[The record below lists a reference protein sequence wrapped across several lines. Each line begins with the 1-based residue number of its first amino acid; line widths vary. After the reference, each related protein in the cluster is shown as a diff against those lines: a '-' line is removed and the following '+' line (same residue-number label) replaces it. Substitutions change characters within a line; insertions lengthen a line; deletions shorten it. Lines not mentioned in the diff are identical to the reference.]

1 MNNGVKIGLIWVK
14 LCRVLKIWCVRVQGK
29 GPVVPKF
36 GSWDAENIG
45 YTVFFEKVR
54 ENKAAPVP
62 GTAAPAPPP
71 RGHDDQEFD
80 PYEYYENLSRNVP
93 SRPPSSHGH
102 GHGHAA
108 PAQHYDHLGGNVPSR
123 PPSSHGHGHPSP
135 AQHYPAQHGH
145 GGYHRRNGSN
155 GSSAASE
162 VSSRASKFSPPRPYQ
177 PRYGNSGGSYQQ
189 QGAGA
194 YAAPVPRHHQQAAP
208 APRVAASPPRH
219 APPPVNERRPGQ
231 GAPPQARAAKAPSAV
246 PKFGV
251 WDEQNANAA
260 AQGFTVQFEKV
271 KRHREVAEAA
281 APDVPPPRR
290 QLSPDR
296 EAPTWGHPRRKP
308 KKSFLSKVR
317 TRRRVQFDA
326 DAVLLPVHRIFD
338 SL

>member
-1 MNNGVKIGLIWVK
+1 MA
-14 LCRVLKIWCVRVQGK
+14 GK

-62 GTAAPAPPP
+62 GTAAPAP

-80 PYEYYENLSRNVP
+80 PYD
-93 SRPPSSHGH
+93 
-102 GHGHAA
+102 HGHAA
-108 PAQHYDHLGGNVPSR
+108 PAQH
-123 PPSSHGHGHPSP
+123 P

-177 PRYGNSGGSYQQ
+177 PRYGNSGGSYHQPQQ
-189 QGAGA
+189 QQQVAGA

-208 APRVAASPPRH
+208 APRVTASPP
-219 APPPVNERRPGQ
+219 ANERRPGQ
-231 GAPPQARAAKAPSAV
+231 GVPPQARAAKAPSAV

-271 KRHREVAEAA
+271 KRHREVAKAA
-281 APDVPPPRR
+281 APDVPPVAKR

-296 EAPTWGHPRRKP
+296 VVPTWGHPRRKP
-308 KKSFLSKVR
+308 KKSFLSKVYGCL
-317 TRRRVQFDA
+317 F
-326 DAVLLPVHRIFD
+326 PVVRQ
-338 SL
+338 

>member
-1 MNNGVKIGLIWVK
+1 MA
-14 LCRVLKIWCVRVQGK
+14 GK

-62 GTAAPAPPP
+62 GTAAPPAAPAP

-93 SRPPSSHGH
+93 SRAPSSHGH
-102 GHGHAA
+102 QA

-123 PPSSHGHGHPSP
+123 PPSSHGHGHPSPAQHYPAQHGHPSP

-177 PRYGNSGGSYQQ
+177 PRYGNSGGSYYQPQQ
-189 QGAGA
+189 QQQVAGA

-208 APRVAASPPRH
+208 APRVAASPPRQ

-231 GAPPQARAAKAPSAV
+231 GAPQARAAKAPSAV

-271 KRHREVAEAA
+271 KRHREVAKAA
-281 APDVPPPRR
+281 APDVPPVAKR

-296 EAPTWGHPRRKP
+296 VVPTWGHPRRKP
-308 KKSFLSKVR
+308 KKSFLSKVYGCL
-317 TRRRVQFDA
+317 F
-326 DAVLLPVHRIFD
+326 PVVRQ
-338 SL
+338 

>member
-1 MNNGVKIGLIWVK
+1 MNSNMQKHLLTPTGKRK
-14 LCRVLKIWCVRVQGK
+14 TGK

-62 GTAAPAPPP
+62 GTAAPAPAP

-93 SRPPSSHGH
+93 LRPPSSHGH
-102 GHGHAA
+102 QT

-135 AQHYPAQHGH
+135 AQHYPPQHGH

-177 PRYGNSGGSYQQ
+177 PRYGNNGGSYHQPQQ
-189 QGAGA
+189 QQQQAAAA

-208 APRVAASPPRH
+208 APRVAASPP
-219 APPPVNERRPGQ
+219 ANERRPGQ

-271 KRHREVAEAA
+271 KRHREVAKAA
-281 APDVPPPRR
+281 APDVPPVAKR

-296 EAPTWGHPRRKP
+296 VAPTWGHPRRKP

-317 TRRRVQFDA
+317 TRVPTQFDA
-326 DAVLLPVHRIFD
+326 GVVY
-338 SL
+338 SLTRRCTISCSPHFF